1 MGVLFPERRR
11 ESAAALKAKASAASP
26 APRQARV
33 PRGPP
38 RPAVNPPPPADT
50 IPSLLPRSMPAPD
63 YKALFDTACDGMA
76 VLDSSLNIVRV
87 NRAFADLVGSSEE
100 SIVGRSIVSL
110 LEPSD
115 LAENPI
121 RTSLVARDGST
132 RSLRRLLRPDGSSV
146 QAEVAS
152 SRLDDGGMLCV
163 VRRTR
168 SDQGEAVLRET
179 EARFSAVAENLHAG
193 LVVTDLDNRAVYVN
207 GYLCERTGYLRE
219 ELVGR
224 RLAKLFF
231 SPDDQERDR
240 QRLLRRE
247 AGEREVYE
255 VEHRRRDGTKFLAEV
270 SAGPLLDGAGKVIG
284 TIGVVIDISDRSRLE
299 RELAEREQRYRML
312 FEVMPMP
319 AWVYDVQTFR
329 FLAVNPAAVAHYG
342 YTTEQFLRMTILD
355 IRPQEDVDRVKLQ
368 VLARRRGFETQNRGW
383 GYRHR
388 KADGTLI
395 DVDLISHALEF
406 GGRAARVVVVND
418 ITDQQRLRRR
428 EREVEAQL
436 LQAQKMEAVGRLA
449 GGVAHDFN
457 NLLSVVLN
465 AASALEAELPKESDL
480 REDVSDIRQ
489 AVERGAALTRQLL
502 AFGRKEVHAPTQVDL
517 HDVVH
522 NVERLLARALGGGAR
537 LEVRRAPSRAWALAD
552 PHQLE
557 QVLVNLVI
565 NARDA
570 MPQGGTVTITT
581 GTTELSPAEAETLG
595 VAPGGYASLEVADTG
610 VGMDEG
616 TMLRAF
622 EPFFTTKGP
631 HEGTGLGLATVY
643 GIARQSGGA
652 VRLASEPGSGTS
664 VTVLLPAGDG
674 AATTTAPQPHVEQPA
689 AVRGAGAVLLV
700 EDEPRVRAQA
710 RRLLER
716 CGFVVFEA
724 ANGVEGEREF
734 AEYRATVDV
743 IVTDVVMPGVGGVEM
758 VSRIRARVPEIPV
771 VFVSG
776 YTAEDRDLPL
786 DQRTAFVPKPYT
798 MGTLCGAIDSVRAVA
813 TATTTAVAGT

>member
-1 MGVLFPERRR
+1 MTP
-11 ESAAALKAKASAASP
+11 
-26 APRQARV
+26 
-33 PRGPP
+33 
-38 RPAVNPPPPADT
+38 
-50 IPSLLPRSMPAPD
+50 PD
-63 YKALFDTACDGMA
+63 YQALFDLASDGLVVIDA
-76 VLDSSLNIVRV
+76 SLNVVRV
-87 NRAFADLVGSSEE
+87 NRAFAEMIGTPADALVGC
-100 SIVGRSIVSL
+100 SIVSL
-110 LEPSD
+110 VHPAD

-121 RTSLVARDGST
+121 RTALVMRDGST
-132 RSLRRLLRPDGSSV
+132 VSVRSLVRADGTAIDTEIV
-146 QAEVAS
+146 S
-152 SRLDDGGMLCV
+152 SRLPEGGMLCA
-163 VRRTR
+163 VRLRKR
-168 SDQGEAVLRET
+168 GSRAAVLRET
-179 EARFSAVAENLHAG
+179 EARFSAVADNLHAG
-193 LVVTDLDNRAVYVN
+193 LAVTDLDNRAVYVN
-207 GYLCERTGYLRE
+207 GYLCERTGYARE

-224 RLAKLFF
+224 RLASVFL
-231 SPDDQERDR
+231 SREDQERDEERLR
-240 QRLLRRE
+240 QRE

-255 VEHRRRDGTKFLAEV
+255 VVHRRRDGSTFLAEV
-270 SAGPLLDGAGKVIG
+270 SAGPLRDGDGRIIG
-284 TIGVVIDISDRSRLE
+284 TVGVVIDISDRDRYE
-299 RELAEREQRYRML
+299 RELAEREQRYRLL
-312 FEVMPMP
+312 FEVMPLP
-319 AWVYDVQTFR
+319 AWVYDVRTLR

-342 YTTEQFLRMTILD
+342 FTAEQFLRMSILD
-355 IRPQEDVDRVKLQ
+355 IRPSEDVDRVKLQ
-368 VLARRRGFETQNRGW
+368 VLARRRGYEAQSRGW

-395 DVDLISHALEF
+395 DVDVISHAF
-406 GGRAARVVVVND
+406 DFDGRPARVVVIND
-418 ITDQQRLRRR
+418 VTDEQRLRRR
-428 EREVEAQL
+428 ERDVEAQL

-465 AASALEAELPKESDL
+465 AAASLEAELPAQSEL
-480 REDVSDIRQ
+480 REDVGDIRQ

-502 AFGRKEVHAPTQVDL
+502 AFGRKEVHAPTQVKL
-517 HDVVH
+517 HDVVR

-537 LEVRRAPSRAWALAD
+537 LEVKRAETEVPALAD

-570 MPQGGTVTITT
+570 MPHGGTVTVTT
-581 GTTELSPAEAETLG
+581 GAAELTPIEAEALG
-595 VAPGGYASLEVADTG
+595 IAPGRYASLEVSDTG
-610 VGMDEG
+610 VGMDER
-616 TMLRAF
+616 TLLHAF

-652 VRLASEPGSGTS
+652 VRLDSAPGSGTR
-664 VTVLLPAGDG
+664 VTVLLPGGDG
-674 AATTTAPQPHVEQPA
+674 SGAPTARLPRAEQAA

-724 ANGVEGEREF
+724 ADGAEGERQF
-734 AEYRATVDV
+734 DEYRSTLDV

-758 VSRIRARVPEIPV
+758 VSRIRAREPGVPV

-786 DQRTAFVPKPYT
+786 DRRTAFVPKPYA
-798 MGTLCGAIDSVRAVA
+798 MATLCGAIESVRGVE
-813 TATTTAVAGT
+813 TTTAVAST

>member
-1 MGVLFPERRR
+1 MFV
-11 ESAAALKAKASAASP
+11 
-26 APRQARV
+26 V
-33 PRGPP
+33 
-38 RPAVNPPPPADT
+38 
-50 IPSLLPRSMPAPD
+50 
-63 YKALFDTACDGMA
+63 
-76 VLDSSLNIVRV
+76 DSSLDVVRA
-87 NRAFADLVGSSEE
+87 NRAFADLIGVSADSL
-100 SIVGRSIVSL
+100 VGRSIVSL
-110 LEPSD
+110 FHPSD

-121 RTSLVARDGST
+121 RTALVERDGSVIAF
-132 RSLRRLLRPDGSSV
+132 RRLLRADGSSV
-146 QAEVAS
+146 ITEIAA
-152 SRLDDGGMLCV
+152 SRLNDGGMLCT
-163 VRRTR
+163 VRRTDR
-168 SDQGEAVLRET
+168 DPAEAMLRET

-207 GYLCERTGYLRE
+207 SYLCDRTGYRRE
-219 ELVGR
+219 ELIGR

-231 SPDDQERDR
+231 SPEDQERDR
-240 QRLLRRE
+240 QRLQRRE

-255 VEHRRRDGTKFLAEV
+255 VEHRRRDGTAFLAEV
-270 SAGPLLDGAGKVIG
+270 SAAPLLDGAGRAIG
-284 TIGVVIDISDRSRLE
+284 TIGVVIDISDRSRFE
-299 RELAEREQRYRML
+299 RELAEREHRYRLL

-319 AWVYDVQTFR
+319 AWVYDVKTFR

-342 YTTEQFLRMTILD
+342 YTAEQFLRMTILD
-355 IRPQEDVDRVKLQ
+355 IRPEEDVDRVKLQ
-368 VLARRRGFETQNRGW
+368 VLARRRGFEEQSRGW

-395 DVDLISHALEF
+395 DVDIISHAFDFE
-406 GGRAARVVVVND
+406 GRASRIVVVND
-418 ITDQQRLRRR
+418 VTDQQRLHRR

-465 AASALEAELPKESDL
+465 AASALEAELPEGSEL
-480 REDVSDIRQ
+480 REDVGDIRQ

-522 NVERLLARALGGGAR
+522 NVERLLARARGGGAR
-537 LEVRRAPSRAWALAD
+537 LEVQRSAESAAALAD

-570 MPQGGTVTITT
+570 MPQGGTVTVTT
-581 GTTELSPAEAETLG
+581 GTTELAPAEAETLG
-595 VAPGGYASLEVADTG
+595 ITAGRYASLEVADTG
-610 VGMDEG
+610 VGMDER

-652 VRLASEPGSGTS
+652 VRLVSAPGSGTR
-664 VTVLLPAGDG
+664 VTVLLPSGDAGG
-674 AATTTAPQPHVEQPA
+674 THAAPLPRVEPPA

-724 ANGVEGEREF
+724 ADGTEGERQF
-734 AEYRATVDV
+734 DEYRSTLDV

-758 VSRIRARVPEIPV
+758 VSRIRARVPAVPV

-776 YTAEDRDLPL
+776 YTAEDRDLHL

-798 MGTLCGAIDSVRAVA
+798 MGTLCGAIDSVRI
-813 TATTTAVAGT
+813 TTGIGIGT

>member
-1 MGVLFPERRR
+1 M
-11 ESAAALKAKASAASP
+11 S
-26 APRQARV
+26 
-33 PRGPP
+33 
-38 RPAVNPPPPADT
+38 
-50 IPSLLPRSMPAPD
+50 APD
-63 YKALFDTACDGMA
+63 YKALFELACDGMA
-76 VLDSSLNIVRV
+76 VIDASLNVVRV
-87 NRAFADLVGSSEE
+87 NRAFADLIGVPAE
-100 SIVGRSIVSL
+100 SLVGRSIVSL
-110 LEPSD
+110 LHPAD

-121 RTSLVARDGST
+121 RTALVARDGST
-132 RSLRRLLRPDGSSV
+132 MSMRRLLRADGSSV
-146 QAEVAS
+146 LTEVAA
-152 SRLDDGGMLCV
+152 SRLDGGSMFCV
-163 VRRTR
+163 VRRTDR
-168 SDQGEAVLRET
+168 DPAEEMLRET

-207 GYLCERTGYLRE
+207 GYLCERTGYARE
-219 ELVGR
+219 ELIGR
-224 RLAKLFF
+224 RLPKLFF
-231 SPDDQERDR
+231 SPQDQERDR
-240 QRLLRRE
+240 QRLLQRA

-270 SAGPLLDGAGKVIG
+270 SAGPMLDGAGRVIG
-284 TIGVVIDISDRSRLE
+284 TIGVVIDVSDRYRWE
-299 RELAEREQRYRML
+299 QELAEREHRYRLL
-312 FEVMPMP
+312 FEVMPLP

-342 YTTEQFLRMTILD
+342 YTVEQFLQMTILD

-368 VLARRRGFETQNRGW
+368 VLARRRGFETQSRGW

-388 KADGTLI
+388 KADGTMI
-395 DVDLISHALEF
+395 DVDIISHAF
-406 GGRAARVVVVND
+406 QFDGRSARVVVVND
-418 ITDQQRLRRR
+418 VTEQQRLRRR
-428 EREVEAQL
+428 EREMEAQL

-465 AASALEAELPKESDL
+465 AASALAAELPKESDL

-489 AVERGAALTRQLL
+489 AVERGAVLTRQLL

-517 HDVVH
+517 HEVVR

-537 LEVRRAPSRAWALAD
+537 LQVRRSEGSAWAVAD

-570 MPQGGTVTITT
+570 MPQGGTVTVTT
-581 GTTELSPAEAETLG
+581 GAADLAPAEAEALG
-595 VAPGGYASLEVADTG
+595 IAPGRYASLEVADTG
-610 VGMDEG
+610 VGMDES

-643 GIARQSGGA
+643 GIAHQSGGA
-652 VRLASEPGSGTS
+652 VRLASEPGSGTR
-664 VTVLLPAGDG
+664 VTVLLPGGD
-674 AATTTAPQPHVEQPA
+674 ASIAQEAQAHRVEQPDT
-689 AVRGAGAVLLV
+689 VRGAGAVLLV

-724 ANGVEGEREF
+724 ADGAEGERQF
-734 AEYRATVDV
+734 DEYRAMLDV

-758 VSRIRARVPEIPV
+758 VSRIRKRVPEVPV

-776 YTAEDRDLPL
+776 YTAEDRNLPL
-786 DQRTAFVPKPYT
+786 DRRTVFVPKPYT
-798 MGTLCGAIDSVRAVA
+798 MGVLCGAIDSVRATVSA
-813 TATTTAVAGT
+813 A

>member
-1 MGVLFPERRR
+1 MTP
-11 ESAAALKAKASAASP
+11 
-26 APRQARV
+26 
-33 PRGPP
+33 
-38 RPAVNPPPPADT
+38 
-50 IPSLLPRSMPAPD
+50 PD
-63 YKALFDTACDGMA
+63 YQALFDLASDGLVVIDA
-76 VLDSSLNIVRV
+76 SLNVVRV
-87 NRAFADLVGSSEE
+87 NRAFAEMIGTPADALVGC
-100 SIVGRSIVSL
+100 SIVSL
-110 LEPSD
+110 VHPAD

-121 RTSLVARDGST
+121 RTALVMRDGST
-132 RSLRRLLRPDGSSV
+132 VSVRSLVRADGTAIDTEIV
-146 QAEVAS
+146 S
-152 SRLDDGGMLCV
+152 SRLPEGGMLCA
-163 VRRTR
+163 VRLRKR
-168 SDQGEAVLRET
+168 GSRAAVLRET
-179 EARFSAVAENLHAG
+179 EARFSAVADNLHAG
-193 LVVTDLDNRAVYVN
+193 LAVTDLDNRAVYVN
-207 GYLCERTGYLRE
+207 GYLCERTGYARE

-224 RLAKLFF
+224 RLASVFL
-231 SPDDQERDR
+231 SREDQERDEERLR
-240 QRLLRRE
+240 QRE

-255 VEHRRRDGTKFLAEV
+255 VVHRRRDGSTFLAEV
-270 SAGPLLDGAGKVIG
+270 SAGPLRDGDGRIIG
-284 TIGVVIDISDRSRLE
+284 TVGVVIDISDRDRYE
-299 RELAEREQRYRML
+299 RELAEREQRYRLL
-312 FEVMPMP
+312 FEVMPLP
-319 AWVYDVQTFR
+319 AWVYDVRTLR

-342 YTTEQFLRMTILD
+342 FTAEQFLRMSILD
-355 IRPQEDVDRVKLQ
+355 IRPSEDVDRVKLQ
-368 VLARRRGFETQNRGW
+368 VLARRRGYEAQSRGW

-395 DVDLISHALEF
+395 DVDVISHAF
-406 GGRAARVVVVND
+406 DFDGRPARVVVIND
-418 ITDQQRLRRR
+418 VTDEQRLRRR
-428 EREVEAQL
+428 ERDVEAQL

-465 AASALEAELPKESDL
+465 AAASLEAELPAQSEL
-480 REDVSDIRQ
+480 REDVGDIRQ

-502 AFGRKEVHAPTQVDL
+502 AFGRKEVHAPTQVKL
-517 HDVVH
+517 HDVVR

-537 LEVRRAPSRAWALAD
+537 LEVKRAETEVPALAD

-570 MPQGGTVTITT
+570 MPHGGTVTVTT
-581 GTTELSPAEAETLG
+581 GAAELTPIEAEALG
-595 VAPGGYASLEVADTG
+595 IAPGRYASLEVSDTG
-610 VGMDEG
+610 VGMDER
-616 TMLRAF
+616 TLLHAF

-652 VRLASEPGSGTS
+652 VRLDSAPGSGTR
-664 VTVLLPAGDG
+664 VTVLLPGGDGSG
-674 AATTTAPQPHVEQPA
+674 AATARLPRAEQAA

-724 ANGVEGEREF
+724 ADGAEGERQF
-734 AEYRATVDV
+734 DEYRSTLDV

-758 VSRIRARVPEIPV
+758 VSRIRAREPGVPV

-786 DQRTAFVPKPYT
+786 DRRTAFVPKPYA
-798 MGTLCGAIDSVRAVA
+798 MATLCGAIESVRGVE
-813 TATTTAVAGT
+813 TTTAVAST

>member
-1 MGVLFPERRR
+1 M
-11 ESAAALKAKASAASP
+11 
-26 APRQARV
+26 
-33 PRGPP
+33 
-38 RPAVNPPPPADT
+38 T
-50 IPSLLPRSMPAPD
+50 APD
-63 YKALFDTACDGMA
+63 YKALFELACDGMA
-76 VLDSSLNIVRV
+76 VIDASLNLVRV
-87 NRAFADLVGSSEE
+87 NRAFADLVG
-100 SIVGRSIVSL
+100 IPADALVGRSVVSL
-110 LEPSD
+110 LHPAD

-121 RTSLVARDGST
+121 RTALVERDRST
-132 RSLRRLLRPDGSSV
+132 MSLRRLLCADGSAV
-146 QAEVAS
+146 QTEVAS
-152 SRLDDGGMLCV
+152 SWLEDGGMLCV
-163 VRRTR
+163 VRRTDR
-168 SDQGEAVLRET
+168 DPTVAMLRET

-207 GYLCERTGYLRE
+207 SYLCDRTGYARE

-224 RLAKLFF
+224 RLARLFF
-231 SPDDQERDR
+231 SPEDQERDR

-255 VEHRRRDGTKFLAEV
+255 VEHRRRDGTTFLAEV
-270 SAGPLLDGAGKVIG
+270 SAGPLLDGTGRVIG
-284 TIGVVIDISDRSRLE
+284 TIGVVIDISDRSRFE
-299 RELAEREQRYRML
+299 RELAEREQRYRLL
-312 FEVMPMP
+312 FEVTPLP

-329 FLAVNPAAVAHYG
+329 FLAVNPAAVTHYG
-342 YTTEQFLRMTILD
+342 YSAEQFLRMTILD

-368 VLARRRGFETQNRGW
+368 VLARRRGFETQSRGW

-388 KADGTLI
+388 KANGAVI
-395 DVDLISHALEF
+395 DVDVISHAFDFE
-406 GGRAARVVVVND
+406 GRPARVVVIND
-418 ITDQQRLRRR
+418 VTDQQRLRSR

-465 AASALEAELPKESDL
+465 AASALEAELPGDSEL
-480 REDVSDIRQ
+480 REDVGDIRQ

-502 AFGRKEVHAPTQVDL
+502 AFGRKEVHAPSQVDL

-537 LEVRRAPSRAWALAD
+537 LEVHRTAPTAAALAD

-570 MPQGGTVTITT
+570 MPHGGTVTVST
-581 GTTELSPAEAETLG
+581 GTTDLARAEAEALG
-595 VAPGGYASLEVADTG
+595 VVPGRYASLEVADTG
-610 VGMDEG
+610 VGMDER

-652 VRLASEPGSGTS
+652 VRLASEPGAGTR
-664 VTVLLPAGDG
+664 VTVLLPSGDASG
-674 AATTTAPQPHVEQPA
+674 ARTAQLPRAEQPT
-689 AVRGAGAVLLV
+689 AVRGAGTVLLV

-716 CGFVVFEA
+716 CGFAVIEA
-724 ANGVEGEREF
+724 ADGAEGERQFEEHRTSLD
-734 AEYRATVDV
+734 A
-743 IVTDVVMPGVGGVEM
+743 IVTDVVMPEMGGVEM
-758 VSRIRARVPEIPV
+758 VTRLRSRVPTMPV

-776 YTAEDRDLPL
+776 FTAEDRDLPL
-786 DQRTAFVPKPYT
+786 DPRTVFVPKPYT
-798 MGTLCGAIDSVRAVA
+798 MATLCGAIDTVRA
-813 TATTTAVAGT
+813 TAAAV